1 MQNTAEQTVNPNAL
15 PPTAKQMAYARKIA
29 GARNLVLP
37 WDVQQDR
44 RALSRWIDQSKQL
57 AAVRD
62 DRPSSKQV
70 AYAEKIA
77 RIKRRNIPDECFLNR
92 QLMSRWI
99 DSNGFARR

>member
-1 MQNTAEQTVNPNAL
+1 MQHSAEHTPNLTTL

-44 RALSRWIDQSKQL
+44 RALSNWIDQSKQV

-77 RIKRRNIPDECFLNR
+77 RIKRRNIPEECFQNR

-99 DSNGFARR
+99 DSNGFR

>member
-1 MQNTAEQTVNPNAL
+1 MQYNAEHTPNPTIL

-37 WDVQQDR
+37 WDAQQDR
-44 RALSRWIDQSKQL
+44 RVLSNWIDQSKQL
-57 AAVRD
+57 ASVHD

-77 RIKRRNIPDECFLNR
+77 RIKRRNIPEECFQNR

-99 DSNGFARR
+99 DSNRFR